1 MHKRI
6 RTLAELKHHLDG
18 FISQEATL
26 FGELCKA
33 REKGKLEHFQRW
45 NSVSYHLAVVRA
57 SAAERYLE
65 FIAAQPEATE
75 GEPIE
80 AVSDEE
86 KLRRIAEEVSN
97 YVMLSLDLR
106 LVSRSGSASHNIADD
121 AEKSV
126 WLELYQMLN
135 SGY

>member
-6 RTLAELKHHLDG
+6 RTLAELKNHLDG

-26 FGELCKA
+26 FAELCKA
-33 REKGKLEHFQRW
+33 RENGKLEHFQRW

-65 FIAAQPEATE
+65 FILAQPEANE
-75 GEPIE
+75 GEPVE

-86 KLRRIAEEVSN
+86 KLRRISEEVSN
-97 YVMLSLDLR
+97 YMMGLDLR

>member
-6 RTLAELKHHLDG
+6 RTLAELKNHLDG

-26 FGELCKA
+26 FAELCKA
-33 REKGKLEHFQRW
+33 RENGKLEHFQRW

-65 FIAAQPEATE
+65 FILAQPEGNE
-75 GEPIE
+75 GEPVE

-86 KLRRIAEEVSN
+86 KLRRISEEVSN
-97 YVMLSLDLR
+97 YMMGLDLR

>member
-6 RTLAELKHHLDG
+6 RTLAELKNYLDG

-26 FGELCKA
+26 FAELCKA
-33 REKGKLEHFQRW
+33 RENGKLEHFQRW

-65 FIAAQPEATE
+65 FILAQPEGNE
-75 GEPIE
+75 GEPVE

-86 KLRRIAEEVSN
+86 KLRRISEEVSN
-97 YVMLSLDLR
+97 YMMNLDLR